1 MIYPVKKFAYFLK
14 LRSLYKLTAKAT
26 TEQKVHKKHSET
38 GPNKESQRQ
47 VIFLGNNL
55 SSVSIRDES
64 SLEQQERGETILLTP
79 PQLPLSNDL
88 GLKKN
93 SWFVKAILAFV
104 PDVVVVV

>member
-1 MIYPVKKFAYFLK
+1 MIYPLKKFAYFLK

-26 TEQKVHKKHSET
+26 MEQKVHKKKHSET

-55 SSVSIRDES
+55 SPVSIRDES

-93 SWFVKAILAFV
+93 SWYQ
-104 PDVVVVV
+104 